1 MWKGGKE
8 FPSPRASAGIAL
20 LAPPSPGDQT
30 VFQLRLPSL
39 TIDGTVLLSTHI
51 QYSLIH
57 SDTFSTT
64 STVLLKDIYKVF
76 STCVDKIDLDLN
88 FCGPKVENVS
98 FNIVD
103 DRLQQ
108 TN

>member
-8 FPSPRASAGIAL
+8 FLSPRASTGSAL

-30 VFQLRLPSL
+30 FFQLRPPSL

-64 STVLLKDIYKVF
+64 STVLFKDIYKVF
-76 STCVDKIDLDLN
+76 LTCVDKIDLDLN
-88 FCGPKVENVS
+88 FCGPKAENES
-98 FNIVD
+98 FDIVD
-103 DRLQQ
+103 DRLQR